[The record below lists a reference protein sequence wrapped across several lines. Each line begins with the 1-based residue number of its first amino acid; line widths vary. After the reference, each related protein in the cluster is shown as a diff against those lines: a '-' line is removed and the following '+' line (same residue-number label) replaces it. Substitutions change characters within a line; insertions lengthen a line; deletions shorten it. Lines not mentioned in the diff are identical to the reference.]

1 MQTVKLTFVLAALFG
16 LIRYIPV
23 YYCSSEFDEAVKHAT
38 ARARSETQLKVT
50 LLNEAK
56 EYSLPVKESD
66 ISINK
71 KDNVLRVTVDYAV
84 PMNMIIFNHELKFHA
99 MATGMAPEQ

>member
-16 LIRYIPV
+16 LIRYLPV
-23 YYCSSEFDEAVKHAT
+23 YYCSTEFGEAVKHQT
-38 ARARSETQLKVT
+38 AHARSETQLKIS

-56 EYSLPVKESD
+56 EYSLPIKESD
-66 ISINK
+66 ISINR

-84 PMNMIIFNHELKFHA
+84 PMNMLIFNHELKFHT
-99 MATGMAPEQ
+99 MASGMAPGQ